1 MSATQSPGSSETVLI
16 IIAFILLVAVRRVYR
31 IYRGTRFSLGRTVV
45 FALVYVLLGVA
56 VSGASFYEGV
66 PVYLAPLYALVAA
79 VSAAASY
86 RFADRRITFWRGP
99 DGSLYFKGGVVIY
112 LVYLVGL
119 VGRLTIDY
127 AVIGPSAFSF
137 APGLT
142 LTGTALDGTIATDL
156 LLILGVGLLIGRNI
170 RTVRRYRR
178 IERGEDKIPDSPSQ
192 LGSEI
197 GPSPSTMNA
206 NPQSTQMACQ
216 CPESEPTDSKFA
228 LPHL

>member
-1 MSATQSPGSSETVLI
+1 MATRYRMPPGRWLS
-16 IIAFILLVAVRRVYR
+16 R
-31 IYRGTRFSLGRTVV
+31 
-45 FALVYVLLGVA
+45 
-56 VSGASFYEGV
+56 
-66 PVYLAPLYALVAA
+66 
-79 VSAAASY
+79 
-86 RFADRRITFWRGP
+86 WRGP